1 MDPREFARVD
11 IVWSA
16 MVSLFVVCAVD
27 VHAWLH
33 TCACYVRLPGS
44 NSLPHVTWLGPHLIH
59 ICMHGIIGYRFWSS
73 FFFSF
78 CFFLG
83 HLFRSDLQM
92 HLVPQRW
99 CKHRLFVHYMCA
111 LFVSC
116 AMRWASVRGLV
127 SLSFFVRSYA
137 RPLARYGVHALLQFL
152 FRAGHPLAC
161 NGTHSTGR
169 TTRSHMLLTYLALI
183 LASCR
188 PHV

>member
-1 MDPREFARVD
+1 MVAHMCLLCAIAR
-11 IVWSA
+11 IEWPA
-16 MVSLFVVCAVD
+16 TYHLARPAPFLFMYAWHHR
-27 VHAWLH
+27 VHIL
-33 TCACYVRLPGS
+33 V
-44 NSLPHVTWLGPHLIH
+44 LI
-59 ICMHGIIGYRFWSS
+59 FL
-73 FFFSF
+73 SF

-92 HLVPQRW
+92 HRVPQRW

-137 RPLARYGVHALLQFL
+137 RPLARYGVHVLLQFL

-161 NGTHSTGR
+161 NGTPSTSR
-169 TTRSHMLLTYLALI
+169 TTRSDMLLTYLALI